1 MRIPSDIS
9 KVTGIYGTQKNVG
22 RIEKTGSVS
31 SKKDVVS
38 ISNEAKDFQI
48 VNRALRNVPDIRQSR
63 VEELRNILESGS
75 YNVSGQDVAG
85 KVIDSFFDRKA

>member
-9 KVTGIYGTQKNVG
+9 KITGVYGTHKSVG

-48 VNRALRNVPDIRQSR
+48 VNRALRDVPDIRQSK
-63 VEELRNILESGS
+63 VNELRDILESGS

-85 KVIDSFFDRKA
+85 KVIDSIFDRKA